1 MSTFL
6 LQHRHAAAE
15 CAAAFAAWRGFDS
28 PLRGRPVASTC
39 LSGAHTLTWRVEA
52 PDASAA
58 LDLLPAYVAR
68 RTDAVRVRDVPI
80 P

>member
-1 MSTFL
+1 MPSFL

-15 CAAAFAAWRGFDS
+15 CAAAFAAWGGVDS

-39 LSGAHTLTWRVEA
+39 LSGEHTLTWRVEA
-52 PDASAA
+52 SDAPAA
-58 LDLLPAYVAR
+58 LGLLPAYVAE
-68 RTDAVRVRDVPI
+68 RTQAVRVRDVRI